1 MTMDFYYYNNKFFYN
16 LQLYHPIFRIA
27 SGTSI
32 FYDIPK

>member
-1 MTMDFYYYNNKFFYN
+1 MTMNFYYYNNKFYN